1 MKLNYLGAE
10 PPVLTCDVQ
19 RSTVRA
25 GLANAQPAFARP
37 TAGRR
42 STPKVF
48 GSVRWQTLNGR
59 GRVATAAVLLAI
71 LLTIT
76 GCERMVT
83 PRNAQIVKDAD
94 KKATEGDYLRAISM
108 YEAALD
114 DDNPHCADIHYKLAL
129 LYDDKMN
136 DPLNALHHYKRYLTL
151 EPAGSRAAEVK
162 SFMKRDEVSLATT
175 LSGDAIV
182 TRGEAAR
189 LKNENLALRK
199 QLEERAAKM
208 KLADKPDGPSAP
220 AEGPKRP
227 GNRHYVVQEGDTL
240 YSIARKFYKSPSRWK
255 EIRDANRSKLA
266 GGTKLEPGET
276 LTIP

>member
-1 MKLNYLGAE
+1 
-10 PPVLTCDVQ
+10 
-19 RSTVRA
+19 
-25 GLANAQPAFARP
+25 
-37 TAGRR
+37 
-42 STPKVF
+42 
-48 GSVRWQTLNGR
+48 
-59 GRVATAAVLLAI
+59 
-71 LLTIT
+71 
-76 GCERMVT
+76 
-83 PRNAQIVKDAD
+83 
-94 KKATEGDYLRAISM
+94 M

-114 DDNPHCADIHYKLAL
+114 DSPQCAEIHYKLAL

-162 SFMKRDEVSLATT
+162 NFMKRDEVTLATT

-182 TRGEAAR
+182 TRTEAAR

-199 QLEERAAKM
+199 QLEERAAKI
-208 KLADKPDGPSAP
+208 KLAEKTDRPAAP
-220 AEGPKRP
+220 AEGPRKA
-227 GNRHYVVQEGDTL
+227 GNHHYVVQEGDTL

-255 EIRDANRSKLA
+255 QIRDANKGKLA

>member
-1 MKLNYLGAE
+1 MRRNYSEPGRPIGYGEFQRPTLN
-10 PPVLTCDVQ
+10 VQ
-19 RSTVRA
+19 RPTPNERD
-25 GLANAQPAFARP
+25 QFA
-37 TAGRR
+37 TTMA
-42 STPKVF
+42 
-48 GSVRWQTLNGR
+48 
-59 GRVATAAVLLAI
+59 LLFAI

-76 GCERMVT
+76 GCQRMVT

-94 KKATEGDYLRAISM
+94 KRAAEGDYLRAVSM

-114 DDNPHCADIHYKLAL
+114 DESPHCADIHYKLAL

-151 EPAGSRAAEVK
+151 EPAGSHATEVK
-162 SFMKRDEVSLATT
+162 NFMKRDEVTLATT

-182 TRGEAAR
+182 TRAEAAR

-199 QLEERAAKM
+199 QLEERAAKI
-208 KLADKPDGPSAP
+208 KLFEKANVPSAP
-220 AEGPKRP
+220 GEGPKRA
-227 GNRHYVVQEGDTL
+227 GHRSYVVQEGDTL
-240 YSIARKFYKSPSRWK
+240 YSISRKFYKSPSRWK
-255 EIRDANRSKLA
+255 EIRDANRTKLA